1 MAGSPYRPSGFRIP
15 ARALFERH
23 PGGIGFHTVVYHEG
37 RAVDY
42 TFDAVN
48 PAFEKLTGLEAC
60 HIVGK
65 TAREVFRAPDP
76 VTLHRVSEVAARGTQ
91 DTVAFWSQVLDRHL
105 RVTVLGNAPG
115 RFMSTFEPERTV
127 EGSSEAA
134 AGDYRTFF
142 DLPNAVKL
150 IIDPDSHRILDAD
163 PSAEAFYGWTRDELR
178 AMRIDDINLLDT
190 ERLAS
195 VVREAGSEGTKHYF
209 FQHRTR
215 DGGVRD
221 VEVFTTSGPWGEGR
235 ANYAIVHD
243 ITQRRQLERTSLQD
257 ERLKTVGELTASL
270 YHEFGNLLG
279 ILFGQIQLLELQIPE
294 GDSKQRVKAQIDG
307 QLARARRL
315 IESVKRFSRDQG
327 LERTQCRLVPLLED
341 LLEVEGPACRRARIA
356 VEFSPCEGDLVEV
369 DSVLVQQVF
378 LNLFKNALE
387 ALESTEGPRIRIGVV
402 VDDRDVVVRFANNG
416 PLIGPEDRSR
426 LFTRF
431 FTTKARPGAEGTGLG
446 LSFSQ
451 NVIASHGGSLTL
463 EEDRETTFQVRLPR
477 SSPR

>member
-1 MAGSPYRPSGFRIP
+1 MGFSSFRVRGFRVP
-15 ARALFERH
+15 GRALFERH
-23 PGGIGFHTVVYHEG
+23 PGGIGFHSVVYDATG

-48 PAFEKLTGLEAC
+48 PAFERLTGLEARRV
-60 HIVGK
+60 VGK
-65 TAREVFRAPDP
+65 TAGEVFRVPDP
-76 VTLHRVSEVAARGTQ
+76 ATLNRLREVADRGTD
-91 DTVAFWSQVLDRHL
+91 DTFELWTKALDRHL
-105 RVTVLGNAPG
+105 RVTVFGHAPG
-115 RFMSTFEPERTV
+115 KFTSTLEAPTAAGRP
-127 EGSSEAA
+127 GSS

-142 DLPNAVKL
+142 ELPNAVKL
-150 IIDPDSHRILDAD
+150 IIDPESHRILDAD

-178 AMRIDDINLLDT
+178 SMRIDDINLMAPD
-190 ERLAS
+190 RLAS
-195 VVREAGSEGTKHYF
+195 VVREAGAQGSKHYF

-215 DGGVRD
+215 DGSVRD
-221 VEVFTTSGPWGEGR
+221 VEVFTTLGPWGAGK

-243 ITQRRQLERTSLQD
+243 ITERRQLERTSLQS

-307 QLARARRL
+307 QLTRARRL

-341 LLEVEGPACRRARIA
+341 LLEVEGPACRRAG
-356 VEFSPCEGDLVEV
+356 VSVVFSPCEGDLVDV
-369 DSVLVQQVF
+369 DGVLVQQVF

-387 ALESTEGPRIRIGVV
+387 ALAQTREPRIRIAVTLEAH
-402 VDDRDVVVRFANNG
+402 DVVVRFTNNG
-416 PLIGPEDRSR
+416 PTIAPEDRPH

-431 FTTKARPGAEGTGLG
+431 FTTKAEPGAEGTGLG

-451 NVIASHGGSLTL
+451 SVIVSHGGALLL
-463 EEDRETTFQVRLPR
+463 ESTPETTFQVRLPR
-477 SSPR
+477 AGS